1 MKALFI
7 IVLCLLNTL
16 LEAQNICL
24 KGRLVDEHKNAV
36 SSATVRCFIHD
47 SVFVKGDISDSTG
60 NFSITAP
67 VSPSGYKL
75 VINYIGYKEHV
86 LHTKGDL
93 GELQLGDI
101 ALIEESNK
109 LDEVVV
115 TGRQITRTTD
125 KVLYF
130 PSKEQLRH
138 ASDGYKALALMMI
151 PTLDVDPFTK
161 KVSTIQGE
169 TLLLINGREASSDEI
184 RNLNPKDILRIDF
197 YDQHHPEYPNAN
209 SVVDYILEHHDRGG
223 MVAMNGQQHLNK
235 GNGSY
240 GATGQIFN
248 KKSEFIVSV
257 SDSYNNYTPKRGY
270 ETSTYLK
277 STKET
282 IVNEASSLPSPQNS
296 NSINSYFNYLYHDKH
311 NQLYTTLVLNQE
323 KSDEDDLSMQTY
335 SNDPVRYKVDDNSS
349 SHNFNPALRIEY
361 TGSLKHEQ
369 YIRFRLSGNYN
380 QNKYDGQHEA
390 L

>member
-101 ALIEESNK
+101 VLIEESNK

-248 KKSEFIVSV
+248 KKE
-257 SDSYNNYTPKRGY
+257 
-270 ETSTYLK
+270 
-277 STKET
+277 
-282 IVNEASSLPSPQNS
+282 
-296 NSINSYFNYLYHDKH
+296 
-311 NQLYTTLVLNQE
+311 
-323 KSDEDDLSMQTY
+323 
-335 SNDPVRYKVDDNSS
+335 
-349 SHNFNPALRIEY
+349 
-361 TGSLKHEQ
+361 
-369 YIRFRLSGNYN
+369 
-380 QNKYDGQHEA
+380 
-390 L
+390 

>member
-1 MKALFI
+1 
-7 IVLCLLNTL
+7 
-16 LEAQNICL
+16 
-24 KGRLVDEHKNAV
+24 
-36 SSATVRCFIHD
+36 
-47 SVFVKGDISDSTG
+47 
-60 NFSITAP
+60 
-67 VSPSGYKL
+67 
-75 VINYIGYKEHV
+75 
-86 LHTKGDL
+86 
-93 GELQLGDI
+93 
-101 ALIEESNK
+101 
-109 LDEVVV
+109 
-115 TGRQITRTTD
+115 
-125 KVLYF
+125 
-130 PSKEQLRH
+130 
-138 ASDGYKALALMMI
+138 MMI

-380 QNKYDGQHEA
+380 QNKYDRQYEA
-390 L
+390 LQNDKITLAYNTHAKENNYRVIPQLMYRKTVRKSDVLFVLLNYDHTYAHTQYEIDGQLSDDYQTKGEGRLTLGYAFRLKNKLKMTVQWADQLGTIKYFV